1 MKFKHFIISCT
12 LGVALVSTQAN
23 AQPSGA
29 LFQKEIVYF
38 DFDSEQFIAKSS
50 KSIEQVAK
58 QLEERP
64 NLSIRLI
71 GYTDPTGDDAYN
83 MNLSLRRAE
92 ACKKILI
99 ELGVKPSRILIEA
112 KGEETIPDVEE
123 NSHSERRRVEL
134 IPVLLKN

>member
-1 MKFKHFIISCT
+1 MKFKHFMISCT
-12 LGVALVSTQAN
+12 LGIALVSTQAS
-23 AQPSGA
+23 AQQSGA

-38 DFDSEQFIAKSS
+38 DFDSEQFIDKSS

-71 GYTDPTGDDAYN
+71 GYTDPTGDEAYN

-92 ACKKILI
+92 ACKKTLI

-112 KGEETIPDVEE
+112 KGEATIPDVEE

-134 IPVLLKN
+134 IPILLKN

>member
-134 IPVLLKN
+134 IPILLKN